1 MRKNEGLRDP
11 WKEKYFA
18 PIDNK
23 SIKMCSPEEKAKM
36 DAENQRFDEAME
48 RSRKRLDADPV
59 VNAILGR
66 KK

>member
-1 MRKNEGLRDP
+1 MKKNEGLRDP

-36 DAENQRFDEAME
+36 DAENQRFNEAME
-48 RSRKRLDADPV
+48 RDMKRLDADPV
-59 VNAILGR
+59 IRAILGR
-66 KK
+66 K